1 MVSPDR
7 AHRPENGHGQSR
19 ARQDRRHGGEERRSS
34 CPGERRKVAE
44 SLVPVAAAAGLIAF
58 AHLGA
63 FDNSN
68 DPFPRSV
75 IAHTG

>member
-1 MVSPDR
+1 MVQMVDR
-7 AHRPENGHGQSR
+7 GRVAGT
-19 ARQDRRHGGEERRSS
+19 A
-34 CPGERRKVAE
+34 RKVAA
-44 SLVPVAAAAGLIAF
+44 SLAAVAAAAGLIAF